1 MAETNNEPSD
11 IDFGSIDD
19 VLEAGEGSKSTR
31 NKKKQIN
38 KKFNNFVKNETG
50 KTTKLIL
57 EEIEKSNWIEVGT
70 LENLL
75 IKYFH
80 QYRVK
85 SKEPGK
91 TLDLPMA
98 NTVNNVFRYVYY
110 ENST

>member
-50 KTTKLIL
+50 KTTK
-57 EEIEKSNWIEVGT
+57 T
-70 LENLL
+70 
-75 IKYFH
+75 
-80 QYRVK
+80 
-85 SKEPGK
+85 
-91 TLDLPMA
+91 A
-98 NTVNNVFRYVYY
+98 
-110 ENST
+110 